1 LAAHDFSH
9 CAVNGAVRRVRAG
22 GVFLLRQGD
31 IVLISKDNFFLKDI
45 SGITCVIRAQ
55 SSVLC
60 VSFLIAHST

>member
-1 LAAHDFSH
+1 
-9 CAVNGAVRRVRAG
+9 VRRVRAG